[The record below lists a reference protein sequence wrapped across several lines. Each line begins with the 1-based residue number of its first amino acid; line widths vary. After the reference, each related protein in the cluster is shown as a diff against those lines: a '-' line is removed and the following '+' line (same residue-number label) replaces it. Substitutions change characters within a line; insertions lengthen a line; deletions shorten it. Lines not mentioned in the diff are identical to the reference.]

1 MLNSTWEVFTGAHSC
16 VGSVIRNLSC
26 LNWVHST
33 VDGVQ
38 EACTP
43 LEQSSSSWEGLRGLS
58 FPWNASWFWVSR
70 SSFFSHAASMF
81 HVFSFLFVPIGFWP
95 HCKSLPVFTWASA
108 ATRDLL
114 SSVSFRDSSFSSLV
128 PPFSLTP
135 DVSLAQSLDSL
146 ERRGC

>member
-1 MLNSTWEVFTGAHSC
+1 MLYSRWVKSAHSR
-16 VGSVIRNLSC
+16 VGSVMRNLSC
-26 LNWVHST
+26 LIWVHST

-43 LEQSSSSWEGLRGLS
+43 LEQSSSSREGLGVSLFPGMPLGLGS
-58 FPWNASWFWVSR
+58 L
-70 SSFFSHAASMF
+70 FSHAAPRF
-81 HVFSFLFVPIGFWP
+81 HLFSFLSVTRGFWP
-95 HCKSLPVFTWASA
+95 HCKSLPVFTRASA
-108 ATRDLL
+108 VTRDLL